1 MRLQI
6 IAALLLFI
14 ASVMVPYFG
23 VDAQSSHHEERTE
36 VALRMIGHQVLL
48 NSGDSTSR
56 VLPIKQEGD
65 QYRVTFDAEFGFN
78 PDTLVATIDRVF
90 TEAHFKTSYILSV
103 EDCADND
110 VVYSYQIGTDENPDI
125 VPCRLRDVP
134 MGCYSLLFTLL
145 EAPSALPEGET
156 AQVNYPLIAL
166 IIVLMLG
173 AILVLLKQRHQK
185 PQDPNII
192 TLGDYRF
199 DKRNTELQFNEK
211 RIELTSKEADL
222 LLLLFD
228 AANTT
233 ITREIILNKVWG
245 DAGDYVGRTLDV
257 FISKLR
263 KKLEA
268 DPKVKI
274 VNIRG
279 VGYKLVIASSS

>member
-1 MRLQI
+1 MHLQNIAI
-6 IAALLLFI
+6 ILLLI
-14 ASVMVPYFG
+14 AGMCISKHNAH
-23 VDAQSSHHEERTE
+23 AQPPHLEERIE

-48 NSGDSTSR
+48 SSGDSTSR
-56 VLPIKQEGD
+56 VLPIKKED
-65 QYRVTFDAEFGFN
+65 EKYRVTFDAEFGFN
-78 PDTLVATIDRVF
+78 PDTLVVTIGRVF
-90 TEAHFKTSYILSV
+90 TDAHFKTSYILSV
-103 EDCADND
+103 EECADQE
-110 VVYSYQIGTDENPDI
+110 VVYSYQIGTIDDPDI
-125 VPCRLRDVP
+125 VPCRSRDIP
-134 MGCYSLLFTLL
+134 IGCYSLLFTLL
-145 EAPSALPEGET
+145 ETPSAFPEGET
-156 AQVNYPLIAL
+156 AQVNNQLIAL

-185 PQDPNII
+185 REDPNII
-192 TLGDYRF
+192 ALGDYRF
-199 DKRNTELQFNEK
+199 DKRNTELQFKEE

-279 VGYKLVIASSS
+279 VGYKLVIASV